1 MNSPVYQVTN
11 SGSRHAEA
19 VARRFWIGRWVRK
32 EQLDT
37 VRNKVIETAKSIQEQ
52 RYPSAAAVFA
62 AGSYMRGDATAY
74 SDIDL
79 VVVFDRLPN
88 AYRESYRVDGFPVEA
103 FVHDPDT
110 LRYFIHRVDCASGV
124 PSLPQM
130 IVEGMEIPDPTKL
143 SQSLKDFARR
153 VLDAGPPNLTEE
165 EVNTRRY
172 AITDLVDDLREP
184 RTIDEMIAAG
194 TRLYVAL
201 ADFQLRFHGN
211 WSGHGKSIPRVLK
224 RYEPEFCARFNA
236 AFRCLFQSFDPKP
249 VVEIAGEVLEP
260 AGGFLFEGYR
270 LDAPPGWR
278 QSWK

>member
-1 MNSPVYQVTN
+1 M
-11 SGSRHAEA
+11 
-19 VARRFWIGRWVRK
+19 
-32 EQLDT
+32 
-37 VRNKVIETAKSIQEQ
+37 RNKVIDTAKSIRGE

-62 AGSYMRGDATAY
+62 AGSFIRGDATAH

-88 AYRESYRVDGFPVEA
+88 AYRESYHVDGFPVEA
-103 FVHDPDT
+103 FVHDPET
-110 LRYFIHRVDCASGV
+110 LSYFIHRVDCVSGV

-130 IVEGMEIPDPTKL
+130 IAEGVEIPGPTML

-153 VLDAGPPNLTEE
+153 VLEAGPPHLTEE

-224 RYEPEFCARFNA
+224 RYEFEFCVRFNA

-249 VVEIAGEVLEP
+249 VVEIAGEVLKP

-270 LDAPPGWR
+270 LAAPPDWR
-278 QSWK
+278 QS